1 MVSGLVLTSV
11 GSKAKAFNKA
21 KETFGLDRDIWL
33 ALLTLLVIVGAEE
46 TVTSRTGTSNID
58 ELTDEHFGQ
67 KATPSQILKS

>member
-1 MVSGLVLTSV
+1 MLALTGVGSTAKALNKAREIVGLDKDSGLVL
-11 GSKAKAFNKA
+11 
-21 KETFGLDRDIWL
+21 
-33 ALLTLLVIVGAEE
+33 LTLLITVGAEE